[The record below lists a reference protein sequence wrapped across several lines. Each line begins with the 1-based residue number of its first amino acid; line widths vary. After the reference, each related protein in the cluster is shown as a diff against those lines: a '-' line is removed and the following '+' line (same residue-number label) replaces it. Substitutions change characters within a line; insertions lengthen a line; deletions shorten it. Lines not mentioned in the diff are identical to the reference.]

1 MKTFLTMCLVLL
13 ALTASMA
20 LAQNRTITGKVSS
33 KKGNPIAGVTVLVK
47 GTALGGYTKTDGT
60 YKLVNVPADA
70 KTLIFKMIG
79 MKKKEM
85 NIGTEETIDIA
96 MEEDVLSTDEVVVTA
111 IGLER
116 EKKGLGYSLQTVGG
130 SELSQSREIN
140 IVNAISSKVAG
151 VQVTSSA
158 GVPGASSF
166 IRIRGSASLEGEN
179 QPLFVIDGV
188 PIDNSQVY
196 SGNPDDLQN
205 NLTWGVAYSNRAID
219 INPDD
224 VASMTVLKG
233 PAATALYGIRAA
245 GGAIIITTKRGSAT
259 YGDKVNVSYSGS
271 LSTDEV
277 NKLPEL
283 QSKYSQGTGGKYS
296 GPETGQRLSWGAP
309 IENLRYD
316 PNTPNKFNKN
326 GTIVDKNAPGATNP
340 VIPFD
345 NMNNFFQTGK
355 TWTNSLSIAGGSDA
369 STYYFSLSNMSSE
382 GIIPNSEFER
392 TTVKITG
399 DTKITRDFK
408 ISGTASYIAS
418 GGTRIQQGS
427 NTSGVMLGL
436 GRTPPTFDNTAG
448 YIFSDSTQRSYRGG
462 GGYDN
467 PFWTANKNLF
477 TDDVN
482 RLIGNVQFD
491 YLFTDWFSAMYRLG
505 GDFWS
510 DRRKQH
516 FAIGS
521 ATASSGQVFNH
532 QIYNRDINSDLILT
546 FNKKL
551 TPDLDATLL
560 LGHNMFESSTQSVYV
575 QGDGLIIPD
584 FYHIS
589 NTAGQLIRES
599 VGKLR
604 RAAIYADIRLN
615 YTDIY
620 FLNATLRNEWS
631 TTLPEAN
638 NSFMYYSLSGAVVF
652 TEALNIADNDIMQFG
667 KLRVNYAVVGKDA
680 PIYYT
685 TTTYSQGTYND
696 GWTDGISFPFGGNVG
711 YMQGDV
717 IGSADLKPEKTSSF
731 EIGADL
737 RFFNNLFGV
746 DVTYYDQTSEDQIF
760 QVPIAGSTGY
770 LSLVSNNGKITNNGI
785 EVVLTATPINSN
797 GFRWDAMLN
806 WSKNTNKV
814 EALAPGVENIDI
826 GGFQGATIRAVVGS
840 PYGTIFGHGWLR
852 DKNGNIIIESDSANA
867 AAEGRL
873 VGYPIID
880 PKEKT
885 FGTATPDWQMG
896 FRNTFSYEGIT
907 ISALLDI
914 RKGGL
919 MWNGTRGA
927 LVFFGTHKDTEIR
940 GTTKVFTGVK
950 GTLIGDSVVTTGVS
964 NDANVVLDQKWLN
977 EKDGHGFGQNT
988 EDFIEDTG
996 WVRLR
1001 ELSLSY
1007 QLPTSIIDDLPFS
1020 GIRVTYTG
1028 RNLWLST
1035 DYTGVDPETSNMGAH
1050 NAQGLDYFNMPNT
1063 RSHTFSL
1070 NVDF

>member
-20 LAQNRTITGKVSS
+20 LAQNRTIIGKVSS

-85 NIGTEETIDIA
+85 NIGTDETINVT

-130 SELSQSREIN
+130 SELSQSRETN

-188 PIDNSQVY
+188 PIDNSQTY
-196 SGNPDDLQN
+196 SGNPDDLRN
-205 NLTWGVAYSNRAID
+205 NLLGGVAYSNRGID

-245 GGAIIITTKRGSAT
+245 SGAIIITTKRGSAA
-259 YGDKVNVSYSGS
+259 YGDKINVSYSGS
-271 LSTDEV
+271 YSTDEV
-277 NKLPEL
+277 NKLPEM
-283 QSKYSQGTGGKYS
+283 QTKFSQGRNGAYRA
-296 GPETGQRLSWGAP
+296 PETRESLSWGAL
-309 IENLRYD
+309 IDTLRYD
-316 PNTPNKFNKN
+316 PTLPNKFDKN
-326 GTIVDKNAPGATNP
+326 GTIVGMSTPGAASK

-345 NMNNFFQTGK
+345 NMNNYFVTGE
-355 TWTNSLSIAGGSDA
+355 TWTHNLSIAGGSDA
-369 STYYFSLSNMSSE
+369 STYYFSLSNMKSD
-382 GIIPNSEFER
+382 GIVPNSTFER

-399 DTKITRDFK
+399 DTKITKDFK
-408 ISGTASYIAS
+408 VSGTATYISS
-418 GGTRIQQGS
+418 GGTRVQQGS

-436 GRTPPTFDNTAG
+436 SRTPPSFDNSAG
-448 YIFSDSTQRSYRGG
+448 YMFDDGTQRTYRGG

-467 PFWTANKNLF
+467 PYWTVNKSLY
-477 TDDVN
+477 TDEVN
-482 RLIGNVQFD
+482 RLIGSAQFD

-505 GDFWS
+505 GDFWT

-516 FAIGS
+516 YAIGS
-521 ATASSGQVFNH
+521 ANALSGRVFEH
-532 QIYNRDINSDLILT
+532 QIFNRDLNADLILT
-546 FNKKL
+546 FNRKL
-551 TPDLDATLL
+551 TQDLDATLL
-560 LGHNMFESSTQSVYV
+560 LGHNMFESASQSIYV
-575 QGDGLIIPD
+575 QGDGIIIPD

-589 NTAGQLIRES
+589 NTAGQFVRES
-599 VGKLR
+599 IGKLR
-604 RAAIYADIRLN
+604 RSAIYADLRFN
-615 YTDIY
+615 FKDIY
-620 FLNATLRNEWS
+620 YLNATLRNEQS

-638 NSFMYYSLSGAVVF
+638 NSFMYYSASAAVVF
-652 TEALNIADNDIMQFG
+652 TDALDIADNDIMQFG
-667 KLRVNYAVVGKDA
+667 KVRLSYAVVGKDA

-696 GWTDGISFPFGGNVG
+696 GWTDGISFPFTGTVG

-717 IGSADLKPEKTSSF
+717 LGSATLKPEKTSSL
-731 EIGADL
+731 EVGADL
-737 RFFNNLFGV
+737 RFFNNLFGI
-746 DVTYYDQTSEDQIF
+746 DFTYYSQTSEDQIF
-760 QVPIAGSTGY
+760 QVPVAASTGY
-770 LSLVSNNGKITNNGI
+770 LAAVSNNGKITNDGI
-785 EVVLTATPINSN
+785 EIVLTATPINMD

-814 EALAPGVENIDI
+814 VSLAEGVENITI
-826 GGFQGATIRAVVGS
+826 GGFEGSSIRAVAGL
-840 PYGTIFGHGWLR
+840 PYGTIFGFGWQR
-852 DKNGNIIIESDSANA
+852 DKNGNVVIETDSNSST
-867 AAEGRL
+867 GTP
-873 VGYPIID
+873 VGYPILD
-880 PKEKT
+880 PLEKA
-885 FGTATPDWQMG
+885 FGSSNPDWQMG

-907 ISALLDI
+907 LSALLDI
-914 RKGGL
+914 RKGGVI
-919 MWNGTRGA
+919 WNGTRGA
-927 LVFFGTHKDTEIR
+927 LTYFGTHKDTEIR

-950 GTLIGDSVVTTGVS
+950 GTLNEKNEVISNGEANDIVVP
-964 NDANVVLDQKWLN
+964 LDQDWLAFN
-977 EKDGHGFGQNT
+977 NGNGFFGSNT
-988 EDFIEDTG
+988 EDFIEDGG

-1001 ELSLSY
+1001 EVSLSY
-1007 QLPTSIIDDLPFS
+1007 QLPSSVTEDTPVA
-1020 GIRVTYTG
+1020 GIRITYTG

-1035 DYTGVDPETSNMGAH
+1035 DYKGVDPETNLMGAH

-1063 RSHTFSL
+1063 RSHTFTL